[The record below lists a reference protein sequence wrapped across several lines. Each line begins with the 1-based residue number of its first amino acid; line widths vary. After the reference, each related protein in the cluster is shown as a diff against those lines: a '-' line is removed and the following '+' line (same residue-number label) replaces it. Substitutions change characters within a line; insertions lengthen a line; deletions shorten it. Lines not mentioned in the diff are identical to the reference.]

1 MGLKATQLLAIP
13 DKPGSAVA
21 ITNTTK
27 SSLWVFLGMTEVKAV
42 V

>member
-21 ITNTTK
+21 VADTTR
-27 SSLWVFLGMTEVKAV
+27 SILRVFLEMTEVKAV
-42 V
+42 F